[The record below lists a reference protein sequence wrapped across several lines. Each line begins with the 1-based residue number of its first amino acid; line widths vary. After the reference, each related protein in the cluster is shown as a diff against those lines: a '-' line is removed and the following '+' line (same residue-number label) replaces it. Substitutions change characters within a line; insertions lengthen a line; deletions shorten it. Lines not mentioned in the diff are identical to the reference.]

1 MGGRKNNKVV
11 HLTSV
16 HQPLDIRIFHKE
28 CRSLAAAGFEVVL
41 VAPAAAN
48 MERDGIRIRAVPLPS
63 SRRARM
69 VKTVYQVFQAAR
81 DEDGSV
87 YHFHDPELIPV
98 GIALKALGKRVV
110 YDIHENYP
118 KAMYSKDYVPLPLRW
133 TAAGF
138 AWFVEALAAGS
149 ADAMVAAE
157 PPIAT
162 RFPPAK
168 TCLVQNFPLRAE
180 MEQLFQRPYAGR
192 PNTVAY
198 VGGISRMRGIVEA
211 VAAVGSLPADLPVT
225 LKIAGEFRPPE
236 LLDEVSAMPGWAR
249 VAYLG
254 WLSRERIVAL
264 LAEARVGLVA
274 LYPEPNYLDS
284 YPIKMFEY
292 MAAGIPVIASDFPLW
307 RQIVT
312 SCGCGLLVDPLDH
325 GAVAEAIRYLLTHPD
340 EAAEMG
346 RRGQEAVWSTY
357 TWDAEA
363 DRLVGLYRSLTA

>member
-1 MGGRKNNKVV
+1 MRKAMKVV

-28 CRSLAAAGFEVVL
+28 CRSLARAGFEVVL
-41 VAPAAAN
+41 VAPAPAD
-48 MERDGIRIRAVPLPS
+48 MERDGIRIRAVPPPT
-63 SRRARM
+63 SRGDRM
-69 VKTVYQVFQAAR
+69 LRTVYQVFQAACA
-81 DEDGSV
+81 EDAAV

-118 KAMYSKDYVPLPLRW
+118 KAMYSKEYLPLPVRR
-133 TAAGF
+133 AVAGF
-138 AWFVEALAAGS
+138 AGLIEYLASGS

-168 TCLVQNFPLRAE
+168 TVVVQNFPLRAE
-180 MEQLFQRPYAGR
+180 MELLADRPYASR

-198 VGGISRMRGIVEA
+198 VGGISRIRGIVEA
-211 VAAVGSLPADLPVT
+211 VEAMARLPADLPAT
-225 LKIAGEFRPPE
+225 LKIAGEFRPTSLLPE
-236 LLDEVSAMPGWAR
+236 CEAMPGWAR
-249 VAYLG
+249 VEYLG
-254 WLSRERIVAL
+254 WLSRDRIVAL

-274 LYPEPNYLDS
+274 LWPEPNYLES

-307 RQIVT
+307 RDIVT
-312 SCGCGLLVDPLDH
+312 SSGCGLLVDPKDA
-325 GAVAEAIRYLLTHPD
+325 GAVADAMRHLLTHPE
-340 EAAEMG
+340 EAEAMG
-346 RRGQEAVWSTY
+346 KRGQQAVWASY
-357 TWDAEA
+357 TWDVQA
-363 DRLVGLYRSLTA
+363 DRLVDLYRSLTA